1 MGYILNIKYKRIKW
15 SVIMEMEEIDLAELF
30 NYFLKRVFIIVI
42 TALVFLVGGL
52 IYTVFLKEPLYKS
65 DVNII
70 LVSKNSQSSSLQSDI
85 AANQKLAATYRELV
99 TSRSVLNEVIEDLDL
114 TYTVGQLQKMI
125 SVENVNETE
134 IIKIAVSSSEPKEA
148 KEIANVIAVKFQD
161 EVKDIYNLE
170 NVSIIDKAVIAK
182 EPYNINVVKES
193 IIYIALGVVLSC
205 GVIFVIYYF
214 DNTIKSIDQV
224 EKRLGIPVIG
234 TVPIVGKK
242 DK

>member
-1 MGYILNIKYKRIKW
+1 
-15 SVIMEMEEIDLAELF
+15 MEMEEIDLTELF
-30 NYFLKRVFIIVI
+30 DYFFRRAYIIII

-52 IYTVFLKEPLYKS
+52 TYTVFLKEPLYKS
-65 DVNII
+65 DVNVI
-70 LVSKNSQSSSLQSDI
+70 LVSKNSQSSSLQSEI
-85 AANQKLAATYRELV
+85 TANQKLAATYRELV

-114 TYTVGQLQKMI
+114 TYTITELQKMI
-125 SVENVNETE
+125 TVQNVNETE
-134 IIKIAVSSSEPKEA
+134 IIKITVSSSKPKEA
-148 KEIANVIAVKFQD
+148 KEIANVVAIKFQD

-170 NVSIIDKAVIAK
+170 NVSIVDKAVLDK

-205 GVIFVIYYF
+205 GVIFMIYYF

-234 TVPIVGKK
+234 TVPMVGKK

>member
-1 MGYILNIKYKRIKW
+1 
-15 SVIMEMEEIDLAELF
+15 MEMEEIDLAELF
-30 NYFLKRVFIIVI
+30 EYFLKRAFIIVI

-52 IYTVFLKEPLYKS
+52 TYTVFLKEPLYKS
-65 DVNII
+65 DVNVII
-70 LVSKNSQSSSLQSDI
+70 VNKNSQSSSSLQSEL

-114 TYTVGQLQKMI
+114 TYTVSQLQKMI

-148 KEIANVIAVKFQD
+148 KEIANVVAVKFQD
-161 EVKDIYNLE
+161 EVKNIYNLE
-170 NVSIIDKAVIAK
+170 NVSIIDKAVLAK

-234 TVPIVGKK
+234 TVPMVGKK

>member
-1 MGYILNIKYKRIKW
+1 
-15 SVIMEMEEIDLAELF
+15 MEMEEIDLVELF
-30 NYFLKRVFIIVI
+30 DYFFRRAYIIII

-52 IYTVFLKEPLYKS
+52 TYTVFLKEPLYKS
-65 DVNII
+65 DVNVI
-70 LVSKNSQSSSLQSDI
+70 LVSKNSQSSSLQSEI

-114 TYTVGQLQKMI
+114 TYTITELQKMI
-125 SVENVNETE
+125 TVQNVNETE
-134 IIKIAVSSSEPKEA
+134 IIKITVSSSKPKEA

-170 NVSIIDKAVIAK
+170 NVSIIDKAVLAK

-234 TVPIVGKK
+234 TVPMVGKK

>member
-1 MGYILNIKYKRIKW
+1 
-15 SVIMEMEEIDLAELF
+15 MEMEEIDLTELF
-30 NYFLKRVFIIVI
+30 DYFLKRAHIIVI

-52 IYTVFLKEPLYKS
+52 TYTVFLKEPLYKS
-65 DVNII
+65 DVNVI
-70 LVSKNSQSSSLQSDI
+70 LVSKNSQSSSLQSEI

-114 TYTVGQLQKMI
+114 TYTVSQLQKMI
-125 SVENVNETE
+125 TVQNVNETE
-134 IIKIAVSSSEPKEA
+134 IIKIAVSSSKPKEA
-148 KEIANVIAVKFQD
+148 KEIANVVAIKFQD

-170 NVSIIDKAVIAK
+170 NVSIVDKAVLAK

-234 TVPIVGKK
+234 TVPMVGKK

>member
-1 MGYILNIKYKRIKW
+1 
-15 SVIMEMEEIDLAELF
+15 MEMEEIDLVELF
-30 NYFLKRVFIIVI
+30 DYFFRRAYIIII

-52 IYTVFLKEPLYKS
+52 TYTVFLKEPLYKS
-65 DVNII
+65 DVNVI
-70 LVSKNSQSSSLQSDI
+70 LVSKNSQSSSLQSEI

-114 TYTVGQLQKMI
+114 TYTVSQLQKMI
-125 SVENVNETE
+125 SVQNVNETE
-134 IIKIAVSSSEPKEA
+134 IIKITVSSSKPKEA
-148 KEIANVIAVKFQD
+148 KEIANVVAIKFQD

-170 NVSIIDKAVIAK
+170 NVSIVDKAVLAK

-234 TVPIVGKK
+234 TVPMVGKK

>member
-1 MGYILNIKYKRIKW
+1 
-15 SVIMEMEEIDLAELF
+15 MEMEEIDLVELF
-30 NYFLKRVFIIVI
+30 DYFFRRAYIIII

-52 IYTVFLKEPLYKS
+52 TYTVFLKEPLYKS
-65 DVNII
+65 DVNVI
-70 LVSKNSQSSSLQSDI
+70 LVSKNSQSSSLQSEI
-85 AANQKLAATYRELV
+85 TANQKLAATYRELV

-114 TYTVGQLQKMI
+114 TYTVSQLQKMI
-125 SVENVNETE
+125 SVQNVNETE
-134 IIKIAVSSSEPKEA
+134 IIKIAVSSSKPKEA
-148 KEIANVIAVKFQD
+148 KEIANVVAVKFQD

-170 NVSIIDKAVIAK
+170 NVSIVDKAVLAK

-193 IIYIALGVVLSC
+193 IIYIAFGVVLSC

-234 TVPIVGKK
+234 TVPMVGKK

>member
-1 MGYILNIKYKRIKW
+1 
-15 SVIMEMEEIDLAELF
+15 MEMEEIDLVELF
-30 NYFLKRVFIIVI
+30 DYFFRRAYIIII

-52 IYTVFLKEPLYKS
+52 TYTVFLKEPLYKS
-65 DVNII
+65 DVNVI
-70 LVSKNSQSSSLQSDI
+70 LVSKNSQSSSLQSEI
-85 AANQKLAATYRELV
+85 TANQKLAATYRELV

-114 TYTVGQLQKMI
+114 TYTVSQLQKMI
-125 SVENVNETE
+125 SVQNVNETE
-134 IIKIAVSSSEPKEA
+134 IIKITVSSSKPKEA
-148 KEIANVIAVKFQD
+148 KEIANVVAIKFQD

-170 NVSIIDKAVIAK
+170 NVSIVDKAVLAK

-234 TVPIVGKK
+234 TVPMVGKK

>member
-1 MGYILNIKYKRIKW
+1 
-15 SVIMEMEEIDLAELF
+15 MEMEEIDLTELF
-30 NYFLKRVFIIVI
+30 DYFFRRTYIIII

-52 IYTVFLKEPLYKS
+52 TYTVFLKEPLYKS
-65 DVNII
+65 DVNVI
-70 LVSKNSQSSSLQSDI
+70 LVSKNSQSTSLQSEI

-114 TYTVGQLQKMI
+114 TYTVSQLQKMI
-125 SVENVNETE
+125 SVQNVNETE
-134 IIKIAVSSSEPKEA
+134 IIKITVSSSKPKEA
-148 KEIANVIAVKFQD
+148 KEIANIIAVKFQD
-161 EVKDIYNLE
+161 EVKDIFNLE

-234 TVPIVGKK
+234 TVPMVGKK

>member
-1 MGYILNIKYKRIKW
+1 
-15 SVIMEMEEIDLAELF
+15 MEMEEIDLVELF
-30 NYFLKRVFIIVI
+30 DYFFRRAYIIII

-52 IYTVFLKEPLYKS
+52 TYTVFLKEPLYKS
-65 DVNII
+65 DVNVI
-70 LVSKNSQSSSLQSDI
+70 LVSKNSQSSSLQSEI

-114 TYTVGQLQKMI
+114 TYTVSQLQKMI
-125 SVENVNETE
+125 SVQNVNETE
-134 IIKIAVSSSEPKEA
+134 IIKITVSSSKPKEA
-148 KEIANVIAVKFQD
+148 KEIANVVAVKFLD

-170 NVSIIDKAVIAK
+170 NVSIIDKAVLDK

-234 TVPIVGKK
+234 TVPMVGKK

>member
-1 MGYILNIKYKRIKW
+1 
-15 SVIMEMEEIDLAELF
+15 MEMEEIDLVELF
-30 NYFLKRVFIIVI
+30 DYFFRRAYIIII

-52 IYTVFLKEPLYKS
+52 TYTVFLKEPLYKS
-65 DVNII
+65 DVNVI
-70 LVSKNSQSSSLQSDI
+70 LVSKNSQSSSLQSEI

-114 TYTVGQLQKMI
+114 TYTVSQLQKMI
-125 SVENVNETE
+125 SVQNVNETE
-134 IIKIAVSSSEPKEA
+134 IIKITVSSSKPKEA
-148 KEIANVIAVKFQD
+148 KEIANIIAVKFQD

-170 NVSIIDKAVIAK
+170 NVSIVDKAVLAK

-234 TVPIVGKK
+234 TVPMVGKK

>member
-1 MGYILNIKYKRIKW
+1 
-15 SVIMEMEEIDLAELF
+15 MEMEEIDLAELF
-30 NYFLKRVFIIVI
+30 DYFFRRAYIIII

-52 IYTVFLKEPLYKS
+52 TYTVFLKEPLYKS
-65 DVNII
+65 DVNVI
-70 LVSKNSQSSSLQSDI
+70 LVSKNSQSSSLQSEI

-114 TYTVGQLQKMI
+114 TYTVSQLQKMI
-125 SVENVNETE
+125 SVQNVNETE
-134 IIKIAVSSSEPKEA
+134 IIKITVSSSKPKEA
-148 KEIANVIAVKFQD
+148 KEIANVVAVKFQD

-170 NVSIIDKAVIAK
+170 NVSIVDKAVLAK

-234 TVPIVGKK
+234 TVPMVGKK

>member
-1 MGYILNIKYKRIKW
+1 
-15 SVIMEMEEIDLAELF
+15 MEMEEIDLTELF
-30 NYFLKRVFIIVI
+30 DYFFRRAYIIIV
-42 TALVFLVGGL
+42 TALVFLVVGL
-52 IYTVFLKEPLYKS
+52 TYTVFLKEPLYKS
-65 DVNII
+65 DVNVI
-70 LVSKNSQSSSLQSDI
+70 LVSKNSQSTSLQSEI

-99 TSRSVLNEVIEDLDL
+99 TSRSVLNEVIEDLNL
-114 TYTVGQLQKMI
+114 TYTVSQLQKMI
-125 SVENVNETE
+125 TVQNVNETE
-134 IIKIAVSSSEPKEA
+134 IIKIAVSSSNPKEA
-148 KEIANVIAVKFQD
+148 KEIANVVAVKFQD

-170 NVSIIDKAVIAK
+170 NVSIVDKAVLAK

-234 TVPIVGKK
+234 TVPMVGKK